1 MILVNMTDRVAQMKE
16 IHADAIDRDFV
27 NCNFDTTIDWNNP
40 IKSLKI
46 IIELGAKLQESLVI
60 TNEFVTM
67 NSVTDVRQLL
77 FDIHGITIFVYGVLD
92 NFTKSD
98 NPTEYIRTRPESIL
112 ELIEKVHNETLEIF
126 KKKNADYGDAFA
138 TYGAIGVIVRIG
150 DKIMRIKSLS
160 SNKTKIHQVAGAVMD
175 ESIKDTLYDLINYAA
190 MALMLMNE
198 K

>member
-1 MILVNMTDRVAQMKE
+1 MILVNIMTDRVAQMKE
-16 IHADAIDRDFV
+16 IHADVICRDFV
-27 NCNFDTTIDWNNP
+27 NFNTTIEWKEP
-40 IKSLKI
+40 ITSLKQ
-46 IIELGAKLQESLVI
+46 IIELGTKLQDALII

-67 NSVTDVRQLL
+67 NNVTDVRNLL
-77 FDIHGITIFVYGVLD
+77 FDIHCMTIFVYGCLEKV
-92 NFTKSD
+92 TKLA
-98 NPTEYIRTRPESIL
+98 NPTKEIGTKPEVIL

-160 SNKTKIHQVAGAVMD
+160 QNKTKIDDIACAVLD
-175 ESIKDTLYDLINYAA
+175 ESIKDTLYDLINYTA
-190 MALMLMNE
+190 MALMLMSE